1 MASSRDFG
9 NTRWPQEA
17 AATALSPAQ
26 AEAEGGPARHPWRQL
41 GQALAHDL
49 RPPLRAING
58 FAALIAAD
66 PDSRLSPDSRE
77 RLERIA
83 GAATQLGDMIT
94 HLLELVHAH
103 HAELACAPVDLD
115 ALVADELQR
124 LATPHPRLQWICAPL
139 PRPHAQ
145 ALLLT
150 LAVRE
155 LLAHAAEHAPADRPH
170 TLHIRHDAERQA
182 WCVHDSA
189 RDLQGADPDTLL
201 DPFPRTAARPAGHA
215 PARGLAVAARVVER
229 HGGRLWIEARSGF
242 GVAVWVYLPT
252 PE

>member
-1 MASSRDFG
+1 MASSSDFG
-9 NTRWPQEA
+9 NTRWPGDEPA
-17 AATALSPAQ
+17 KALPPAP
-26 AEAEGGPARHPWRQL
+26 ADTDGAPARHPWRQL

-77 RLERIA
+77 RLDRIA
-83 GAATQLGDMIT
+83 SAATQLGDMIT
-94 HLLELVHAH
+94 RLLELVQAH

-115 ALVADELQR
+115 ALMAAERQR
-124 LATPHPRLQWICAPL
+124 LAPAYPHLQWVCEPL

-182 WCVHDSA
+182 WCVHDRL

-252 PE
+252 PD

>member
-9 NTRWPQEA
+9 NTPWTGDAP
-17 AATALSPAQ
+17 ATALPA
-26 AEAEGGPARHPWRQL
+26 APAGTGGAPPRHPWRQL

-77 RLERIA
+77 RLDRIA
-83 GAATQLGDMIT
+83 SAATQLGDMIT
-94 HLLELVHAH
+94 RLLELVHAQ
-103 HAELACAPVDLD
+103 HAELVCAPVDLN

-124 LATPHPRLQWICAPL
+124 LAPAHPHLRWTCEPL
-139 PRPHAQ
+139 PTLHAQ
-145 ALLLT
+145 PQLLT

-170 TLHIRHDAERQA
+170 TLHIRHDADRQA
-182 WCVHDSA
+182 WCVHDRS

-201 DPFPRTAARPAGHA
+201 DPFPRSAARPAGHA

-252 PE
+252 PD